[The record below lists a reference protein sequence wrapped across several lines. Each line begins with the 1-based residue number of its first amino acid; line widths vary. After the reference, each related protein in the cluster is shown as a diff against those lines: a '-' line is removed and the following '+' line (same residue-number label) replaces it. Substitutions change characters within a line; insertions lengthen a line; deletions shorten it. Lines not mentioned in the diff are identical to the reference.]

1 MSNVAVKKKRA
12 YQSPVRQRQADETRQ
27 RIASAAR
34 RLLEEKGYAG
44 MTMEAVAKEAGVA
57 LPTVYAAFGSKS
69 RILTEILDEARFGDS
84 YLEAVREALATT
96 DPCEKLKYAARIA
109 RRIYE
114 SEGSVLDLLRG
125 AGVVVPE
132 LARLE
137 REREC
142 DRYEAQAKLVDY
154 LAHSKR
160 LRADLNR
167 KRAQDILWML
177 TSRDVYRMLTSE
189 KGWSPE
195 EFEIWLKRTL
205 VETLA
210 SGAKSA
216 KKE

>member
-1 MSNVAVKKKRA
+1 VIGKKRRV
-12 YQSPVRQRQADETRQ
+12 YQSTVRQRQADDTRQ

-44 MTMEAVAKEAGVA
+44 MTMDAVAQEAGVA

-84 YLEAVREALATT
+84 YQEAVREAMATT
-96 DPCEKLKYAARIA
+96 DPCERLKYAARIA

-142 DRYEAQAKLVDY
+142 DRYEVQAKLIEQ

-160 LRADLNR
+160 LRADLNK

-177 TSRDVYRMLTSE
+177 TSRDVYRMMVNE
-189 KGWSPE
+189 QGWSPE
-195 EFEIWLKRTL
+195 EFEIWLKKTL

-210 SGAKSA
+210 AGSKAPR
-216 KKE
+216 KE

>member
-1 MSNVAVKKKRA
+1 M
-12 YQSPVRQRQADETRQ
+12 D
-27 RIASAAR
+27 
-34 RLLEEKGYAG
+34 
-44 MTMEAVAKEAGVA
+44 AVAQEAGVA

-84 YLEAVREALATT
+84 YKEAVREAMATT
-96 DPCEKLKYAARIA
+96 DPCERLKYAARIA

-142 DRYEAQAKLVDY
+142 DRYEVQAKLIEQ

-160 LRADLNR
+160 LRVDLNK

-177 TSRDVYRMLTSE
+177 TSRDVYRMMVNE
-189 KGWSPE
+189 QGWSSE
-195 EFEIWLKRTL
+195 EFEIWLKKTL
-205 VETLA
+205 VESLVA
-210 SGAKSA
+210 GSKSPR
-216 KKE
+216 KE